1 MVESRI
7 LLDGMV
13 REGFSEEVI
22 LELRPELCKGESP
35 ARSEGRAFQVERRK
49 MLSFNSVMNLA
60 RTKRKPV
67 W

>member
-1 MVESRI
+1 MRGMVESRI

-35 ARSEGRAFQVERRK
+35 ARSEGKAFQVERRK
-49 MLSFNSVMNLA
+49 NVVF
-60 RTKRKPV
+60 
-67 W
+67 